1 MMLRSRSVKP
11 LGRSSFSRD
20 ARVEARDATHTA
32 ADSANYVQAVERE
45 RKRSMKLGSKDVK
58 S

>member
-1 MMLRSRSVKP
+1 MQFSDA
-11 LGRSSFSRD
+11 RSSFSRD

-32 ADSANYVQAVERE
+32 ADSANYAQAVERE